1 MAELLSEQQLAA
13 LRSSLR
19 RHGHARFPLL
29 RAEIEDLAA
38 QAVADLWQYLRERE
52 RDCGPTLG
60 VEAIQR
66 IAYAIFNRRAAD
78 LYRKSRSE
86 PRAGADR
93 QPPEEAPD
101 GRTGDFV
108 TTELYRSMLRVC
120 VAELAGVAEEDQMA
134 LAIATGLA
142 SSQGEAMTPAE
153 RQRLHRVRKR
163 LAAAIQ
169 RELGDDAYRLLRA
182 VS

>member
-1 MAELLSEQQLAA
+1 MSALLSDKLLAA

-29 RAEIEDLAA
+29 RAEVEDLAA
-38 QAVADLWQYLRERE
+38 QALGDLWKYLHD
-52 RDCGPTLG
+52 RDAGPALDD
-60 VEAIQR
+60 VAIQR

-78 LYRKSRSE
+78 LYRKSASE
-86 PRAGADR
+86 SGAAVGAEQRAAQDPAD
-93 QPPEEAPD
+93 E
-101 GRTGDFV
+101 GDPAMS
-108 TTELYRSMLRVC
+108 ELYRSMLRVC
-120 VAELAGVAEEDQMA
+120 VAEMADIPEEDLMV

-142 SSQGEAMTPAE
+142 SSRGEAMTAAE

-163 LAAAIQ
+163 LAATIQ
-169 RELGDDAYRLLRA
+169 RELGDDAYRLLRD